1 MDMFILIFV
10 LSFISVIGACIF
22 HWWKERL
29 KNKDE
34 KSKLSGDC
42 CFDAAKGVSE
52 IVVGSNGAKSTL
64 LDFSETNSVATRE
77 AYLKQYPSITDYI
90 NSFKFEEENTISK
103 ELKVT
108 SDIVSKWK
116 QSTPKHKKRIQN
128 RNKRKQRNK

>member
-29 KNKDE
+29 KNKDAESVNYVEENRHSYGFTKE
-34 KSKLSGDC
+34 KAERIS
-42 CFDAAKGVSE
+42 
-52 IVVGSNGAKSTL
+52 I
-64 LDFSETNSVATRE
+64 ATRE

>member
-42 CFDAAKGVSE
+42 CFDAAKVVSE

-64 LDFSETNSVATRE
+64 LDFSETASFSTRE
-77 AYLKQYPSITDYI
+77 AYLKQYPSVADYV
-90 NSFKFEEENTISK
+90 NSFKFEEENTIS
-103 ELKVT
+103 EDLKVT

>member
-22 HWWKERL
+22 HWWKVRL
-29 KNKDE
+29 KNKDAESVSSIEENRHSYGFTKE
-34 KSKLSGDC
+34 KAERIS
-42 CFDAAKGVSE
+42 
-52 IVVGSNGAKSTL
+52 I
-64 LDFSETNSVATRE
+64 ATQE
-77 AYLKQYPSITDYI
+77 AYLKQYPSIADYV

-116 QSTPKHKKRIQN
+116 QSTPKHKTRIKN

>member
-29 KNKDE
+29 KNKDAESVRGIGSIEENRHSYGFTKE
-34 KSKLSGDC
+34 K
-42 CFDAAKGVSE
+42 AEV
-52 IVVGSNGAKSTL
+52 IST
-64 LDFSETNSVATRE
+64 TTRE
-77 AYLKQYPSITDYI
+77 AYLRRYPSIADYV